1 MIRHNIEIAC
11 RIGIFIVNCRWNPLP
26 IQGKCAKRCLD
37 GAGRTQWMRV
47 IAFRSADCDSL
58 CMFAKDLFDR
68 RRFRA
73 VVELCLAGVC
83 VAVYVLLWRKLCF
96 VDIFVYSTDAV
107 SATW

>member
-37 GAGRTQWMRV
+37 GAGRAQWMRV

-58 CMFAKDLFDR
+58 CMLAKALFDR
-68 RRFRA
+68 RGFRA
-73 VVELCLAGVC
+73 VVELGGGGVW
-83 VAVYVLLWRKLCF
+83 VDVIDLSGRYLWVREC
-96 VDIFVYSTDAV
+96 
-107 SATW
+107 